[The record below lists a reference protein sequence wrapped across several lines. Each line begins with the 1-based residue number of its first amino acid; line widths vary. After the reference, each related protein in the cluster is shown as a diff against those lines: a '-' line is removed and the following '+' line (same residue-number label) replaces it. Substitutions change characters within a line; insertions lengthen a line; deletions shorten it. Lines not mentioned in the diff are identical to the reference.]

1 MNPFHYGNIV
11 SGEYFYDRE
20 EELQRIVQTLRGGNN
35 LMLYAPRRYGKSS
48 LVAKALNKL
57 KKDGFTTIYIDF
69 MSVYSRETFIKSY
82 TTAIA
87 EQQSTS
93 FEKIVKKMAGLIKGI
108 VPAIAFDYQ
117 GIPSFSFSWVEG
129 HNTEQ
134 TLKET
139 IDFPEKVNSGDKH
152 WIIAFDEFQEIT
164 KLNGESFE
172 KLLRSCIQHHKNVSY
187 LFLGSRTHLLKD
199 MFNNKNRAF
208 YNSALMMNIE
218 TINVADSINYL
229 TRRFEKFN
237 MVMDEITATYLIHK
251 VASIPYYIQFV
262 AAEIWQQLV
271 GDDGQKS
278 INKHQVDIAINSIL
292 DIKSDYYWELLH
304 KQTNYRKKVLF
315 ALSNA
320 VDEVFSKST
329 AQKYRLGAASTT
341 QKALDTF
348 VDDGLVERINNKYHF
363 SDPIF
368 KLFLQRNL

>member
-11 SGEYFYDRE
+11 SGEYFYNRE
-20 EELQRIVQTLRGGNN
+20 QELQRIVQTLKGGNN

-48 LVAKALNKL
+48 LVAKALKEL
-57 KKDGFTTIYIDF
+57 EREGFTCIYIDF
-69 MSVYSRETFIKSY
+69 MSVYSRETFIKNY

-87 EQQSTS
+87 EQHNSS
-93 FEKIVKKMAGLIKGI
+93 FEKLVKKMAGFIKGI
-108 VPAIAFDYQ
+108 VPAMTFDHS
-117 GIPSFSFSWVEG
+117 GNPSFSFSWVEG
-129 HNTEQ
+129 HDAEQ
-134 TLKET
+134 TLKDT
-139 IDFPEKVNSGDKH
+139 IDFPEKVSAGKQQ

-172 KLLRSCIQHHKNVSY
+172 KLLRNCIQHHKNVSY

-208 YNSALMMNIE
+208 YNAALTMNIE
-218 TINVADSINYL
+218 TINVADSIKYL
-229 TRRFEKFN
+229 IQRFSKFD
-237 MVMDEITATYLIHK
+237 MLMGETTATYLIEK

-271 GDDGQKS
+271 AVVGQKT
-278 INKHQVDIAINSIL
+278 ITIQQVDKAINSIL
-292 DIKSDYYWELLH
+292 NIKSDYYWELIH

-320 VDEVFSKST
+320 VDEVFSKDTS
-329 AQKYRLGAASTT
+329 QKYRLGAVSTT
-341 QKALDTF
+341 QKALETF
-348 VDDGLVERINNKYHF
+348 VEDGLVERIHNKYHF

-368 KLFLQRNL
+368 KLFLQHNL

>member
-11 SGEYFYDRE
+11 SGEYFYDRK
-20 EELQRIVQTLRGGNN
+20 EELLRITQTLKGGNN

-48 LVAKALNKL
+48 LVAKALKEL
-57 KKDGFTTIYIDF
+57 KMEGLTTVYIDF
-69 MSVYSRETFIKSY
+69 MSVYSRETFIKNY

-87 EQQSTS
+87 EQQSSS
-93 FEKIVKKMAGLIKGI
+93 FDKLVRKMAGFIKGI
-108 VPAIAFDYQ
+108 VPAISFDNL
-117 GIPSFSFSWVEG
+117 GNPSFTFSWVDG
-129 HNTEQ
+129 HDTEQ
-134 TLKET
+134 TLKQT
-139 IDFPEKVNSGDKH
+139 IDFPEKMSTGNKR

-172 KLLRSCIQHHKNVSY
+172 KILRSCIQHHKNVSY

-208 YNSALMMNIE
+208 YNAAMLMNID
-218 TINVADSINYL
+218 TISDADSVVYL
-229 TRRFEKFN
+229 TQRFDKFN
-237 MVMDEITATYLIHK
+237 MVIDEATAHYLIKK

-262 AAEIWQQLV
+262 AAEIWQQLM
-271 GDDGQKS
+271 GDMGQKT
-278 INKHQVDIAINSIL
+278 ITIQQVDTAINSIL
-292 DIKSDYYWELLH
+292 NIKADYYWELIN
-304 KQTNYRKKVLF
+304 KQTNYRKKVLY

-329 AQKYRLGAASTT
+329 AEKYRLGPVSTT

-348 VDDGLVERINNKYHF
+348 IEEGMIERINNKYHF

-368 KLFLQRNL
+368 KLFLIQHL